1 MDLKDRFFGNG
12 TPAPGGPPVANTR
25 LQNPPAL
32 ALLFP
37 AVPDLK
43 PDALAAA
50 LRGYHAD
57 LASATAE
64 LFDVPPGPGGAPDA
78 SLAVM
83 GLLAWGKHVV
93 KLVGFGSPM
102 PAEAVER
109 CVEPAHY
116 ELALKQEARKH
127 AAHVLLFYA
136 GYESD
141 PLEQFVALSAAG
153 AALAQFGA
161 LMVLNEAA
169 HTSVPAVVLLPH
181 EEDAGDPLAGLR
193 GLPLIFL
200 YAGFVRMQV
209 EGEPGL
215 WMRTHNCHAFGL
227 PDLARRAAS
236 HTETEE
242 TFHLFAN
249 LLAHQR
255 EKGEVFIP
263 GDRMNVGEGQFLQL
277 REPAATEWFLE
288 NPGPLLVAEPI
299 TPEEANA

>member
-12 TPAPGGPPVANTR
+12 TPTPGGRAVANTR
-25 LQNPPAL
+25 LDSPPAL

-43 PDALAAA
+43 ADALTAA
-50 LRGYHAD
+50 LRGYHTD

-64 LFDVPPGPGGAPDA
+64 LLNVPPGPGGEPDA
-78 SLAVM
+78 SMAVM
-83 GLLAWGKHVV
+83 GLIGWGKHVV

-116 ELALKQEARKH
+116 ELALKQEARQH
-127 AAHVLLFYA
+127 AAHILLFYA
-136 GYESD
+136 GYETD
-141 PLEQFVALSAAG
+141 PLEQYVALSAVG
-153 AALAQFGA
+153 AALSQFGA

-181 EEDAGDPLAGLR
+181 EEDEGDTLAGLR
-193 GLPLIFL
+193 KLPLIFL

-209 EGEPGL
+209 EGEPGV
-215 WMRTHNCHAFGL
+215 WMRTHNCHAFKL
-227 PDLARRAAS
+227 PDLARRAEN
-236 HTETEE
+236 HLETEA

-249 LLAHQR
+249 MLAHQR
-255 EKGEVFIP
+255 EKGEVFVA
-263 GDRMNVGEGQFLQL
+263 GDGVNAGDGLSFQL
-277 REPAATEWFLE
+277 REPTAAEWFLD

-299 TPEEANA
+299 SPEEAKA